1 LSSMYDKF
9 HQAYE
14 NRHAYARAYPG
25 RGVLGYMCT
34 YVPEEVAY
42 AAGLLPVRIVGAHEP
57 ESVTAPHLF
66 NMFCAYCRDILAQG
80 LTGKYD
86 YLKGVAHVNCCEKI
100 RNAYDSWL
108 RHVPDTR
115 GYYMFMPQYIWHRGA
130 VAAFRQEVE
139 GFRRSLEQDWGVSI
153 GDAELDRAIE
163 VYNENRGLMRQVYE
177 LMREER
183 PRILGEELMAM
194 GLSSQVMDK
203 VDHSRLIR
211 EFLVQIEGRSGESV
225 VRTMVIGQTDDL
237 GLAQLLESMGARVV
251 VDENCFGLRYFWDQ
265 VTPGEDPLTA
275 IATRYVE
282 RAPCPVKD
290 AQEPRRRTP
299 FVTELA
305 KQYGVSL
312 AIIIY
317 PKFCDPHGY
326 DSPVI
331 TEALQGMGVEVLELE
346 QDFTIPLGQF
356 RTRIEATLEMLQL
369 EVS

>member
-1 LSSMYDKF
+1 MYRKF

-14 NRHAYARAYPG
+14 NRHEYARAYPG

-34 YVPEEVAY
+34 YAPEEVAY

-57 ESVTAPHLF
+57 ESVTAPHIF

-86 YLKGVAHVNCCEKI
+86 YIKGVVHVNCCEKI

-108 RHVPDTR
+108 RHVPDTH
-115 GYYMFMPQYIWHRGA
+115 GYYMFMPQYIWHKGA
-130 VAAFRQEVE
+130 VAAFRQEVD
-139 GFRRSLEQDWGVSI
+139 GFRRSLEQDWGVSV
-153 GDAELDRAIE
+153 GDSEMDRAIE
-163 VYNENRGLMRQVYE
+163 VYNENRGLMRQVYK
-177 LMREER
+177 MMQEEH

-194 GLSSQVMDK
+194 GLSNQVMDK

-211 EFLVQIEGRSGESV
+211 EFLVQVEGRSGESA

-237 GLAQLLESMGARVV
+237 GLAQLLDSMGARVV

-265 VTPGEDPLTA
+265 VESGGDPLTA

-290 AQEPRRRTP
+290 AQEPRHRTT
-299 FVTELA
+299 FVTDLA
-305 KQYGVSL
+305 KQYGVAL

-326 DSPVI
+326 DSPVL

-356 RTRIEATLEMLQL
+356 RTRIEAFLEMLTVEDL
-369 EVS
+369 